1 MILKRLNCSSKFCS
15 LRVHIIPSACV
26 NSYEIENS
34 IIDGHWTYL
43 QVVLKVKIPG
53 QRPSDQWFLN
63 GKHWYKT
70 VSIAHCAEIR
80 VFKIITFSLLST
92 TRAHFVTICVMI
104 CHIERVFL
112 QMFVFHCICSLIVEA
127 EHCKIT
133 RLVHSVFRDEGKA

>member
-80 VFKIITFSLLST
+80 VFKIITFLLVSP
-92 TRAHFVTICVMI
+92 TRAHFVTICLTF
-104 CHIERVFL
+104 CHIKRVFRVSL
-112 QMFVFHCICSLIVEA
+112 HLFINCWSRTSQNYRISSSCIWWW
-127 EHCKIT
+127 
-133 RLVHSVFRDEGKA
+133 G